1 MKADNVAD
9 FTKEWITLGLLM
21 FCLLG
26 FVLTFT
32 YHNSPT
38 ALGDVG
44 DSLSGVSSGLSS
56 SLIEIEGEASAE
68 AETSDS
74 FISLDS
80 AKSSLSFMDKTRGF
94 LQSAKTMIAL
104 VFTGAM
110 GTILLSTLGAT
121 FLITLIYLGIKFF
134 RTGN

>member
-1 MKADNVAD
+1 MKADNVKD
-9 FTKEWITLGLLM
+9 FTIDWITMGLLM
-21 FCLLG
+21 VCLLG

-32 YHNSPT
+32 YHNNPT

-44 DSLSGVSSGLSS
+44 NSLSGVNSSLSS
-56 SLIEIEGEASAE
+56 SLVEIEGEASAE

-80 AKSSLSFMDKTRGF
+80 AKSSISSTDKTRSF
-94 LQSAKTMIAL
+94 LQSAKILIAL

-110 GTILLSTLGAT
+110 GTILLSTLGAV
-121 FLITLIYLGIKFF
+121 FLITLVYLGIKWF
-134 RTGN
+134 RTGI